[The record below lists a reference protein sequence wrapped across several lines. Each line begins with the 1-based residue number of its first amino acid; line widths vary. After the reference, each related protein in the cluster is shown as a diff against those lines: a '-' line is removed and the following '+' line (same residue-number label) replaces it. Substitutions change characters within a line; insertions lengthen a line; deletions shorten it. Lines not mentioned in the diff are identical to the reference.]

1 MLQPDQVYRSRAHQ
15 RFSEIV
21 QTANRLRTVRNLEEK
36 ERLRK
41 KLAELLQEAKDDEGG
56 EAE

>member
-1 MLQPDQVYRSRAHQ
+1 LLQPDQVYRSRARQ

-21 QTANRLRTVRNLEEK
+21 EITNQLRTVRNVKEK

-41 KLAELLQEAKDDEGG
+41 KLAELLREAKDDEGG
-56 EAE
+56 EAW